1 MQVTLTPV
9 TVGALVLCI
18 STLMLLPLVIAEAL
32 GDRRRRAATGAAPAP
47 RSLILDD
54 SGTTYPMAR
63 RVRHPSQR
71 TARLQAAPVQPI
83 DRISGAALRYD
94 SEWTAAAEVAR
105 GRVLDLAA
113 GVAVLVL
120 LAMVWR

>member
-9 TVGALVLCI
+9 TVGALVLLV
-18 STLMLLPLVIAEAL
+18 STLMLLPLVVAEAL
-32 GDRRRRAATGAAPAP
+32 GDRRRRVATSAAP
-47 RSLILDD
+47 
-54 SGTTYPMAR
+54 
-63 RVRHPSQR
+63 
-71 TARLQAAPVQPI
+71 APVQPI